1 MEQLNSK
8 LYEKYKNLKKRK
20 LFEEE
25 WDQKRD
31 AEIRN
36 YQLATEDLIEELRKE
51 NERLYGELSSLQEQ
65 YAETEK
71 ILLEESRKTK
81 ELSSEV
87 GRLQI
92 LLSQK
97 KDTNDGTLIR
107 SPNITPEARS
117 KKAFTV
123 SPEKKTPNSCSN
135 KGGSQQEVVVAHY
148 NCQEKHNMPDCCRG
162 YMDNT
167 EGGTGKSS
175 IMCVFHTLI
184 EFLVGMKFS
193 VGIQT
198 EELCLSVI
206 HEKSGYSFSLILI
219 RHESGQGD
227 LMYRVSSLGTLERV
241 ALDWMKEDVIFS
253 MTMCPVFFQRISR
266 VVGRG

>member
-36 YQLATEDLIEELRKE
+36 YQLATEDLIEELKKE

-97 KDTNDGTLIR
+97 KDTNDSTLIR
-107 SPNITPEARS
+107 SLNITPEARS

-123 SPEKKTPNSCSN
+123 SPEKKTPNHAPI
-135 KGGSQQEVVVAHY
+135 K
-148 NCQEKHNMPDCCRG
+148 PDCCRG

-175 IMCVFHTLI
+175 DMCVFHTLI